1 MRISHIISALLI
13 TFLALSCR
21 EEVVSA
27 LNASEFDKYWT
38 VESEDPAYGI
48 SFKDGFCE
56 ITAPKG
62 LTLWRNEKISGNVT
76 IEYDACVVVEDES
89 DRLSDLNC
97 FWMASDPRAA
107 DIWENMDN
115 RGGVFA
121 NCASLQLYYVGY
133 GGNWNSTTRFR
144 RYNGEPAPPVILEYT
159 DEAHLL
165 QANKWYHIVLKCID
179 GNTSYTIDGNEI
191 FEWTDPEPLREGWF
205 GFRTTLSRTRIKNF
219 YYNTNQK

>member
-1 MRISHIISALLI
+1 MRISHIIPALM
-13 TFLALSCR
+13 TSFLAVSCQ
-21 EEVVSA
+21 EEVPSA

-38 VESEDPAYGI
+38 VESEDSGYSIA
-48 SFKDGFCE
+48 FKDDYCE

-62 LTLWRNEKISGNVT
+62 LTLWRNEKMSGNVT
-76 IEYDACVVVEDES
+76 IEYDACVVVENES

-97 FWMASDPRAA
+97 FWMATDPGAA
-107 DIWENMDN
+107 DIWENKAE

-144 RYNGEPAPPVILEYT
+144 RYNGEPSPPIIQEYS
-159 DEAHLL
+159 DEEHLL
-165 QANKWYHIVLKCID
+165 QANRWYHIVLKCNN

-191 FEWTDPEPLREGWF
+191 FAWTDPDPLTEGWF

-219 YYNTNQK
+219 YYNTN

>member
-38 VESEDPAYGI
+38 VESEDPAYSI

-179 GNTSYTIDGNEI
+179 GNTSYSIDGNEI

-219 YYNTNQK
+219 YYNTN

>member
-27 LNASEFDKYWT
+27 LNASEFDEYWT